1 MTDKADEQKIRKPL
15 ILIVDDNPKNL
26 QVLGTLLRKTDCN
39 LAAALS
45 GKQALNTIEKVK
57 PDLIL
62 LDVMMPEM
70 DGHEVCR
77 RLKSNKETKHI
88 PVIFLSAKS
97 ETEDVVAGFELGA
110 VDYISK
116 PFIGSELLARVNTQ
130 LVLKKMKDSHAE
142 EISTKGK
149 FFSIIAHDLRES
161 FGMIL
166 NSVQL
171 LKNECNIL
179 SVEETDDLLGNM
191 ENTTKNTL
199 DLLENLLEWAKSQ
212 TGNIR
217 YCPGKVKLNG
227 VVSEVL
233 KSAGDMA
240 HRKNIE
246 IKSALSP
253 VSVFADRNMLLL
265 ILRNLITNALKFT
278 PSGGSIS
285 LSTVSLNGKIKIQV
299 SDSGVGMAPG
309 KIEKLF
315 KIENKVSTPGTEN
328 EPGNGLGLILCREFT
343 QQHGGEM
350 GIESTPGVGTSVW
363 FTLPLNESESVNVQP
378 E

>member
-1 MTDKADEQKIRKPL
+1 MTNKADEQKIDKPL
-15 ILIVDDNPKNL
+15 VLIVDDNPKNL

-77 RLKSNKETKHI
+77 RIKSNKETSHI

-97 ETEDVVAGFELGA
+97 ETEDVVSGFELGA

-130 LVLKKMKDSHAE
+130 LYLKKIKDNHAE
-142 EISTKGK
+142 EIKFKGK

-161 FGMIL
+161 FGMVFTT
-166 NSVQL
+166 VQL
-171 LKNECNIL
+171 LKNEREIL
-179 SVEETDDLLGNM
+179 SDEETNDLLGNM
-191 ENTTKNTL
+191 ESTTKNTL

-217 YCPGKVKLNG
+217 YSPGKVKLNG
-227 VVSEVL
+227 AVSEVL
-233 KSAGDMA
+233 KSTADLA

-246 IKSALSP
+246 INSSLSP
-253 VSVFADRNMLLL
+253 VAVFADRNMLLL
-265 ILRNLITNALKFT
+265 ILRNLLSNALKFT
-278 PSGGSIS
+278 PVGGAIS
-285 LSTVSLNGKIKIQV
+285 LSSVSLNGKIKIQV
-299 SDSGVGMAPG
+299 SDNGVGMSPV

-315 KIENKVSTPGTEN
+315 KIENRVTTPGTEN

-350 GIESTPGVGTSVW
+350 GIESTPGGGTSVW
-363 FTLPLNESESVNVQP
+363 FTVPLNESESVNVQP

>member
-1 MTDKADEQKIRKPL
+1 MMTVKDEERKMPKPL
-15 ILIVDDNPKNL
+15 VLIVDDNPKNL

-97 ETEDVVAGFELGA
+97 ETEDVVAGFGLGA

-116 PFIGSELLARVNTQ
+116 PFIGSELLARVNTH
-130 LVLKKMKDSHAE
+130 LEMKKMEKSYE
-142 EISTKGK
+142 EELSAKGK

-161 FGMIL
+161 FGIII
-166 NSVQL
+166 SFVQL
-171 LKNECNIL
+171 LKNDRKSL
-179 SVEETDDLLGNM
+179 SAGETNDLLSDM
-191 ENTTKNTL
+191 ENITKNTL
-199 DLLENLLEWAKSQ
+199 DLLDNLLEWAKSQ

-217 YCPGKVKLNG
+217 FSPGKVRLDG
-227 VVSEVL
+227 IVSEIL

-240 HRKNIE
+240 HRKNIK
-246 IKSALSP
+246 IKSTVSP
-253 VSVFADRNMLLL
+253 VTVLADRNMLLL
-265 ILRNLITNALKFT
+265 ILRNLVSNALKFT
-278 PSGGSIS
+278 PNGGEIS
-285 LSTVSLNGKIKIQV
+285 LSSVFLNSKIKIQI
-299 SDSGVGMAPG
+299 SDNGIGINPE
-309 KIEKLF
+309 KIAKLF
-315 KIENKVSTPGTEN
+315 KIETRVSSPGTEN

-350 GIESTPGVGTSVW
+350 GIESILGSGTSVW
-363 FTLPLNESESVNVQP
+363 FTLPSSENDRVN
-378 E
+378 